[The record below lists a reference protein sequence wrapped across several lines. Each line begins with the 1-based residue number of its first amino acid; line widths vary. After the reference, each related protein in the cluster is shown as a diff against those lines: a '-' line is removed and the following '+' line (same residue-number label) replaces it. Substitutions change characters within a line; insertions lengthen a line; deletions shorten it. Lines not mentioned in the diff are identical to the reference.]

1 MGCKQQAPRDAASTI
16 FSPRAHNLMTGALPA
31 FPVSLRRSAPY
42 LGAMQNPAEIRR
54 GLLAAIA
61 AYVLWGFLPLYFK
74 ILGDLSPTLVLAH
87 RIVWSV
93 PTALI
98 LILLAHKGSEAL
110 AAVRNPRVLWPLL
123 LSALT
128 IAVNWAVY
136 IWSVMHGHVLEG
148 SLGYFMNPLVSF
160 LLAAALFG
168 EKFRPLQLAAIGIAC
183 LGVLNQALVVGTFP
197 WVSLVLAVS
206 FAIYGAVRK
215 RVAVDSRIGFG
226 IEAAWLAPAALA
238 YLTALHPATIAPFGD
253 KGPGLWLLLAA
264 AGPLTAAPLILFG
277 LGARRLR
284 ISTIAILQYIAP
296 SMQFVIGLVAG
307 EAFTPA
313 HAVSFALIWTGLVL
327 FTISAWLGE
336 RRIRAPSPAPTS

>member
-1 MGCKQQAPRDAASTI
+1 
-16 FSPRAHNLMTGALPA
+16 
-31 FPVSLRRSAPY
+31 
-42 LGAMQNPAEIRR
+42 MQSPAEIRK
-54 GLLAAIA
+54 GLLAAIS

-74 ILGDLSPTLVLAH
+74 VLGDLAPEVVLAH
-87 RIVWSV
+87 RIVWSM
-93 PTALI
+93 PTALV
-98 LILLAHKGSEAL
+98 LIVLARKGPEAL

-123 LSALT
+123 LSALF
-128 IAVNWAVY
+128 IAVNWTVY
-136 IWSVMHGHVLEG
+136 IWSVLNGHVLEG

-168 EKFRPLQLAAIGIAC
+168 EKFRPLQLAAIGIAF
-183 LGVLNQALVVGTFP
+183 LGVLNQALVVGQFP
-197 WVSLVLAVS
+197 WVSLALAVS

-226 IEAAWLAPAALA
+226 IEAAWLAPIALA
-238 YLTALHPATIAPFGD
+238 YLTVLHPATIHPFGD
-253 KGPGLWLLLAA
+253 RGPGLWALLIA

-296 SMQFVIGLVAG
+296 SMQFVIGLVSG

-313 HAVSFALIWTGLVL
+313 HAVSFGLIWAGVAL
-327 FTISAWLGE
+327 FTVSAWLAE
-336 RRIRAPSPAPTS
+336 RRAHAPSPAPAT